1 MDDGRFSI
9 GIRISFFDTGRDVV
23 RLPLLDDGGRP
34 VTIAIMILAY
44 RDAGDNW
51 NNVIT
56 NVIREDRRRDNANQH
71 SND

>member
-23 RLPLLDDGGRP
+23 RLPLLDDGGRT

-51 NNVIT
+51 NNVNT
-56 NVIREDRRRDNANQH
+56 SVIREDRRRDNANQH